1 MVTTGD
7 TAPDFE
13 ATRVGDDVEPMR
25 LSDNLG
31 DGPVVL
37 AFFPAAFTGTCTT
50 ELCTLRDRLDRF
62 EALNATVFGISTDL
76 PYALS
81 EFRTQEEFTF
91 DLLSDAGHE
100 AIAAY
105 DVVDSFDHV
114 GIDEIARRSVFVIDD
129 GGTIVYRWLADE
141 PGHEPPYDDVEAA
154 VEEAAAEAT

>member
-1 MVTTGD
+1 MASTGD

-13 ATRVGDDVEPMR
+13 ATFVADDVESMR
-25 LSDNLG
+25 LSERLG

-50 ELCTLRDRLDRF
+50 ELCTLRDRFDRF
-62 EALNATVFGISTDL
+62 EALNATVMGISTDL

-81 EFRTQEEFTF
+81 EFRSQEEFTF
-91 DLLSDAGHE
+91 GLVSDAGHE

-129 GGTIVYRWLADE
+129 EGTITYRWLAGE
-141 PGHEPPYDDVEAA
+141 PGEEPPYDEVEAA
-154 VEEAAAEAT
+154 VESATAEAI